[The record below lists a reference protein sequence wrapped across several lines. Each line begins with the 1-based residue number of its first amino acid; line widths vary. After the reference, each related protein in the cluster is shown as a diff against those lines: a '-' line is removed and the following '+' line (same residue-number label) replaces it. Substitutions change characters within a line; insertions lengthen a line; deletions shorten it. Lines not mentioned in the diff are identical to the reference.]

1 MKIKFGYVVLVFFLV
16 GCNLYGRDFS
26 PTQVKSIQNN
36 VTTQSE
42 IFGMFG
48 EPVQK
53 GLESG
58 YETWTYAYQS
68 YSLFEGL
75 RTKNLYI
82 VFNKDNTV
90 RSYSFTSN

>member
-1 MKIKFGYVVLVFFLV
+1 MKIRFSYVILVFLLA

-26 PTQVKSIQNN
+26 STQVKNIQNN

-58 YETWTYAYQS
+58 YDTWTYAHQS
-68 YSLFEGL
+68 YSFGEGL